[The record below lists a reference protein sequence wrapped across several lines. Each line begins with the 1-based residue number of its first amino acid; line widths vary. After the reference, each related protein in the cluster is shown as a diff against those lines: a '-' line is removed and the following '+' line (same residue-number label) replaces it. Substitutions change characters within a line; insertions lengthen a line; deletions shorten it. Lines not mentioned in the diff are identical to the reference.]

1 MVKAGKLIVAAV
13 LLIGR
18 DTPFYTHYMDKYAL
32 YMNVCHCI
40 FSLSLSLS
48 LFHSLL
54 QSLRYNTEYF
64 IEYFALDLIMED
76 GECRGLIALNMED
89 GSIHRFKASNTV
101 LATG

>member
-18 DTPFYTHYMDKYAL
+18 DTPFYTHYMDKYAV
-32 YMNVCHCI
+32 YMNVCHFI
-40 FSLSLSLS
+40 SPPSLS
-48 LFHSLL
+48 LFPSLL